1 MFRYQVSASAI
12 VHFVVDADN
21 LDEARK
27 LAIHNMLNSEVI
39 NCHGAVMHND
49 FDCAEV
55 EFKKPQADHVEV
67 RLQT

>member
-1 MFRYQVSASAI
+1 MFRYKVSASAI

-27 LAIHNMLNSEVI
+27 LAIHNMMISEVI

-55 EFKKPQADHVEV
+55 EFEKPEPAYMEI
-67 RLQT
+67 RLQI